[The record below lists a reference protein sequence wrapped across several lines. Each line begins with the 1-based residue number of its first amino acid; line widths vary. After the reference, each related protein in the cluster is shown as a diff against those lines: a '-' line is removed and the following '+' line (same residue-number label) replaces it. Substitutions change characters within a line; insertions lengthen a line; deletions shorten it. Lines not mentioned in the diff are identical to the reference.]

1 MPSEAEPRSPSRA
14 NADDASADVAEGAM
28 ARRRASLDG
37 KVLVGGEG
45 QDYIAATLSRADDVA
60 AAMERVRKHGAL
72 LDADT
77 EPVLGLL
84 SALGVKRGEAYRE
97 MLERA
102 VAELTR
108 RAPTLPQGTLLS
120 LLDASF
126 PYIGIEELKAV
137 PLTVFAHM
145 TPVPSSYLKQVS
157 RDMGM
162 FRQLP
167 VEVQRQCCC
176 LLYTSPSPR
185 DS

>member
-37 KVLVGGEG
+37 EVLVGGEG

-108 RAPTLPQGTLLS
+108 RAPTLPQGTLETYCGRGWCRLEVVAA
-120 LLDASF
+120 LCPKRF
-126 PYIGIEELKAV
+126 K
-137 PLTVFAHM
+137 
-145 TPVPSSYLKQVS
+145 SSGS
-157 RDMGM
+157 SGRG
-162 FRQLP
+162 R
-167 VEVQRQCCC
+167 
-176 LLYTSPSPR
+176 SPSASASTRTRSAPAAAPR
-185 DS
+185 